1 VLGGKAMAAR
11 ALTYP
16 LAAII
21 VPVVWWVRGRAL
33 VVSLCARR
41 AARAAVPHRR
51 RRQRGEPLRHRD
63 WWDDAN
69 HFVNWAIVV
78 AAFGQLLL
86 RLRIGRWEAF
96 GLAVG
101 FGAVTAMLWELA
113 EYYTFIRHSSELR
126 TAYTDMLGDLALG
139 LGGSVLAA
147 TITVTLLWSWKNR
160 HTVSQE
166 P

>member
-1 VLGGKAMAAR
+1 
-11 ALTYP
+11 
-16 LAAII
+16 LAAIV

-41 AARAAVPHRR
+41 PARAAVPHRR

-69 HFVNWAIVV
+69 HFVNWAILV

-86 RLRIGRWEAF
+86 RLRIGAGRRS
-96 GLAVG
+96 GSRSVS
-101 FGAVTAMLWELA
+101 GAVTAMLWEFP
-113 EYYTFIRHSSELR
+113 EYYTFTRHSSELR
-126 TAYTDMLGDLALG
+126 TAYTDTLSDLALG